1 MNKFTALG
9 ASEVTKNII
18 FQGEMHKK
26 FFLLYLPECRNE
38 DVYHQAL
45 IYCLGISRDTREHVE
60 EIYDFETGCVKTE
73 YRPAQRSGSRP
84 RCPQRWSEAPL
95 PAW

>member
-1 MNKFTALG
+1 MNKNTALG

-60 EIYDFETGCVKTE
+60 EI
-73 YRPAQRSGSRP
+73 SGRRFNFVIQSIFTTI
-84 RCPQRWSEAPL
+84 SE
-95 PAW
+95 

>member
-1 MNKFTALG
+1 MENFTALG
-9 ASEVTKNII
+9 ANEITKNIT

-45 IYCLGISRDTREHVE
+45 IYCCLLYTSR
-60 EIYDFETGCVKTE
+60 CV
-73 YRPAQRSGSRP
+73 
-84 RCPQRWSEAPL
+84 
-95 PAW
+95 

>member
-1 MNKFTALG
+1 MNKNTALG

-38 DVYHQAL
+38 DVYHQWKKFTILKQDA
-45 IYCLGISRDTREHVE
+45 S
-60 EIYDFETGCVKTE
+60 KQN
-73 YRPAQRSGSRP
+73 A
-84 RCPQRWSEAPL
+84 
-95 PAW
+95 

>member
-1 MNKFTALG
+1 MNKNTALG

-18 FQGEMHKK
+18 FQEEMHKK

-45 IYCLGISRDTREHVE
+45 IYCLGISRDTENMWKKFM
-60 EIYDFETGCVKTE
+60 ILKQDASK
-73 YRPAQRSGSRP
+73 PNA
-84 RCPQRWSEAPL
+84 
-95 PAW
+95 

>member
-1 MNKFTALG
+1 MENFTALG
-9 ASEVTKNII
+9 ANEITKNIT

-45 IYCLGISRDTREHVE
+45 IYCLGIVE
-60 EIYDFETGCVKTE
+60 IHENMWKKFMILKQDASKQN
-73 YRPAQRSGSRP
+73 A
-84 RCPQRWSEAPL
+84 
-95 PAW
+95 

>member
-1 MNKFTALG
+1 MNKNTALG

-45 IYCLGISRDTREHVE
+45 IYCLGTVSYTHLD
-60 EIYDFETGCVKTE
+60 
-73 YRPAQRSGSRP
+73 
-84 RCPQRWSEAPL
+84 
-95 PAW
+95 